1 MIGVSLPI
9 IYTSETAS
17 LLSELWDRGVR
28 SVELRSVNP
37 KTDTELVAHIAAELW
52 GRGFQI
58 TVDIAPFDIS
68 ATPAEILAPLSLL
81 WQKMPQE
88 CLPVVLHLLR
98 GGEETCVRAL
108 AEYAEKNAYPIRI
121 LLSNEQAGTES
132 DAETLLALAE
142 TIGRHDVALCLDLD
156 GVQNGHLSLCLDE
169 RMRQKHMAYVRVH
182 IHPTEQEMDT
192 VSLRTYLEKLCFKY
206 FGVYNATLD
215 FERDAE
221 CSCDETTLLTAVEQV
236 KAAMPFCAK
245 LYDDLRENFDSRFM
259 HALSMYD
266 GTEYGTRFALIQS
279 SSFLFCSNG
288 FRWGMD
294 IAFRGAYR
302 LANTPK
308 QAATLLADL
317 ELMVISHGH
326 SDHFEERTVRALA
339 QNPTKWVIPD
349 FLEEQAISYGIS
361 REKMI
366 IAHAGETLR
375 VGPLTIRPFPGRHFR
390 PVTGKGIEEYG
401 YHISVDGGPA
411 MAFPVDTRDF
421 ALRDMPKLPPANYCF
436 ANVWLGDSCGNTADY
451 GERPAEFARFMLH
464 FSEQNI
470 LFAHLYEC
478 DRKEKDMWREE
489 HAALLAKTISRMN
502 PDTRTLIPC
511 PGEIYELS

>member
-1 MIGVSLPI
+1 M
-9 IYTSETAS
+9 
-17 LLSELWDRGVR
+17 LLSVIARFIGLILGIEDAESFPPPLTKEEEFELFRRAAGGDSAAR
-28 SVELRSVNP
+28 SRIIEHNLRLVPHVIKKYYS
-37 KTDTELVAHIAAELW
+37 TYEAQDELVSVGSMGLIKAA
-52 GRGFQI
+52 
-58 TVDIAPFDIS
+58 DS
-68 ATPAEILAPLSLL
+68 
-81 WQKMPQE
+81 
-88 CLPVVLHLLR
+88 
-98 GGEETCVRAL
+98 
-108 AEYAEKNAYPIRI
+108 
-121 LLSNEQAGTES
+121 
-132 DAETLLALAE
+132 
-142 TIGRHDVALCLDLD
+142 
-156 GVQNGHLSLCLDE
+156 
-169 RMRQKHMAYVRVH
+169 
-182 IHPTEQEMDT
+182 
-192 VSLRTYLEKLCFKY
+192 FKY
-206 FGVYNATLD
+206 
-215 FERDAE
+215 
-221 CSCDETTLLTAVEQV
+221 
-236 KAAMPFCAK
+236 
-245 LYDDLRENFDSRFM
+245 
-259 HALSMYD
+259 
-266 GTEYGTRFALIQS
+266 EYGTRFALIQS

-451 GERPAEFARFMLH
+451 GERPSEFARFMLH
-464 FSEQNI
+464 FSAKNI

-489 HAALLAKTISRMN
+489 HAALLAKTISQMN

-511 PGEIYELS
+511 PGEIYKLS